1 MQKQSRYYLV
11 HLVLFCLP
19 LGMSLNGCGNTVVS
33 RDSAALNR
41 AFEASFQSKD
51 PQNSDSNISAYV
63 LGTFHKLHLLEGVF
77 SLSDLEQQIQSLNPQ
92 LICAEISERHFGTK
106 LAGVYPPEG
115 VAIENFA
122 SRIGAKFLP
131 TDWRGDPKE
140 EDAAVA
146 ALSKEERIR
155 FNKSHD
161 KVIAA
166 FPKVPSQWFDF
177 VKFEAQAMFR
187 EAHDNRI
194 AIGTEVADGFWLA
207 RNQMI
212 VNNCMKYAKK
222 EKIERVLFAY
232 GAEHKY
238 IIEDYLSSVHG
249 ITALK
254 FEKNYVH
261 SDNPLDALVISK
273 WESQISD
280 LNQMLADPSVDST
293 IKAWITDSKRIEDIS
308 NFVSHY
314 KSKLK

>member
-11 HLVLFCLP
+11 HLFLFCLP
-19 LGMSLNGCGNTVVS
+19 LGLSLNGCGNTVVF
-33 RDSAALNR
+33 RDSAAANS

-51 PQNSDSNISAYV
+51 PQNSDRNISAYV
-63 LGTFHKLHLLEGVF
+63 LGTIHKLHLLEGVF

-106 LAGVYPPEG
+106 LAGVYPPEV
-115 VAIENFA
+115 VAIEDFA
-122 SRIGAKFLP
+122 SRMGAKFLP
-131 TDWRGDPKE
+131 TDWRGDTKE
-140 EDAAVA
+140 DAAAVA
-146 ALSKEERIR
+146 ALTEEERIR
-155 FNKSHD
+155 FNQSHD

-166 FPKVPSQWFDF
+166 LPVDPSKWFNF
-177 VKFEAQAMFR
+177 VQFEAQAMFR
-187 EAHDNRI
+187 QAHDNRI

-212 VNNCMKYAKK
+212 VNNCMRYAKK

-249 ITALK
+249 ITAMK

-261 SDNPLDALVISK
+261 SDSPIEALIVSK

-293 IKAWITDSKRIEDIS
+293 IKAWITDSKRIEDIGS
-308 NFVSHY
+308 FVNHY